1 MTDTLHTATI
11 NISSEGDSSEV
22 SVEIVWNPG
31 LDEFDPR
38 KLGYTP
44 ACFTFVERHILPVL
58 ERVYIEANNPEM
70 LADSPSDKV
79 H

>member
-1 MTDTLHTATI
+1 MTGRMHSATI
-11 NISSEGDSSEV
+11 HITSEGDSTDV
-22 SVEIVWNPG
+22 AVELNWDPA

-44 ACFTFVERHILPVL
+44 ACFKFVERHILPIL
-58 ERVYIEANNPEM
+58 ERAYMESNTPEIFD
-70 LADSPSDKV
+70 DSPSDKR